1 MYELVLNKPAD
12 NTYNVVVNTGDI
24 KVVDEK
30 YIITNKENL
39 LGVDYSGEPI
49 FGTENILD
57 IFYKEFMNVSLRS
70 KLFQLTDNLAGQDM
84 YVILIRYGLIKDNFF
99 IYNKNDF
106 CLYLSKFGFINVKK
120 KVISQRMPVVY
131 LSTEAYRLEDENNR
145 NSAIFAQYCSNIQD
159 LDGLCLKQNFS
170 DTYCS
175 LYDLYRSFEDI
186 LTVHTFTNITIK
198 YIGVS
203 ITKTNEKSLYIYF
216 TGVNSRE
223 KGKAYYVF
231 YADIINSSEDVN
243 KLSFVHNRL
252 QKKVTLSH
260 DIAWYKRKHT
270 DKNDPLYDI
279 YMDKEFEFY
288 WY

>member
-1 MYELVLNKPAD
+1 
-12 NTYNVVVNTGDI
+12 
-24 KVVDEK
+24 
-30 YIITNKENL
+30 
-39 LGVDYSGEPI
+39 
-49 FGTENILD
+49 
-57 IFYKEFMNVSLRS
+57 
-70 KLFQLTDNLAGQDM
+70 
-84 YVILIRYGLIKDNFF
+84 
-99 IYNKNDF
+99 
-106 CLYLSKFGFINVKK
+106 
-120 KVISQRMPVVY
+120 MPVVY